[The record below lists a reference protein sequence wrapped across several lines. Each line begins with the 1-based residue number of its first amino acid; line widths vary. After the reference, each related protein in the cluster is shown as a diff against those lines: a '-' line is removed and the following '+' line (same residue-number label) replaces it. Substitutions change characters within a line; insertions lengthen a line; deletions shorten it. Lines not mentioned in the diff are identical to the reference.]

1 MVSFI
6 NVQHNNRHTQND
18 KTSIDV
24 FYQQD
29 ATVKTVLWLY
39 CFTLVKQPFH
49 TGGNGT
55 SLEWKGTFSRVVQQM
70 MQSSCMETPI
80 PLHGYCHTYIKI
92 TYPTWKPISDEPTS
106 ARKKRKSTS
115 WGYRKFRHRILLFIS
130 AIQWRNKKLLQRRN
144 KNRINVTKTNYSTQF
159 RYRKPR
165 YGPARSGYR
174 HHRQV
179 EQLPPAPIYGCHRW
193 HSLAK
198 HRKPERFQEPTK

>member
-1 MVSFI
+1 MYFI
-6 NVQHNNRHTQND
+6 NRMQPWKQSYDFIASPWWSNRFTQ
-18 KTSIDV
+18 V
-24 FYQQD
+24 
-29 ATVKTVLWLY
+29 ATALHLSEKARSAEWCNKWCSLLAWKLPSPCTDTAIHISRLR
-39 CFTLVKQPFH
+39 TRH
-49 TGGNGT
+49 GN
-55 SLEWKGTFSRVVQQM
+55 R
-70 MQSSCMETPI
+70 
-80 PLHGYCHTYIKI
+80 
-92 TYPTWKPISDEPTS
+92 YPTNRLLQE
-106 ARKKRKSTS
+106 KRKSTS

>member
-1 MVSFI
+1 MYFI
-6 NVQHNNRHTQND
+6 NRMQPWKQSYDFIASPWWSNRSHRWQRHFTWVKRHVQP
-18 KTSIDV
+18 SG
-24 FYQQD
+24 
-29 ATVKTVLWLY
+29 AT
-39 CFTLVKQPFH
+39 
-49 TGGNGT
+49 
-55 SLEWKGTFSRVVQQM
+55 M

-80 PLHGYCHTYIKI
+80 PLHGYCRTYIKI
-92 TYPTWKPISDEPTS
+92 TYPTWKPISDEPAS

-115 WGYRKFRHRILLFIS
+115 WRYRKFRHLILLFIS

-165 YGPARSGYR
+165 YGPAMSRYR

>member
-1 MVSFI
+1 MTLLL
-6 NVQHNNRHTQND
+6 HLGE
-18 KTSIDV
+18 
-24 FYQQD
+24 
-29 ATVKTVLWLY
+29 ATVSHRWQRH
-39 CFTLVKQPFH
+39 FTWVKRHVQPSGATNDAVFLH
-49 TGGNGT
+49 GN
-55 SLEWKGTFSRVVQQM
+55 SHPLARILPYIYQDYVPD
-70 MQSSCMETPI
+70 METDI
-80 PLHGYCHTYIKI
+80 RRTGFCK
-92 TYPTWKPISDEPTS
+92 E
-106 ARKKRKSTS
+106 KRKSTS
-115 WGYRKFRHRILLFIS
+115 WRYRKFRHRILLFIS

-165 YGPARSGYR
+165 YGPAMSRYR